1 MDEKSFVKSRITLN
15 AIVSKLPKSLNKV
28 HVECGDSFYDCDEH
42 GEECYWNKKTLNSV
56 YIYTPSRYWIEHFT
70 HDKRCFVRISF
81 WRASGIPH
89 EDMQIYDSK
98 KMDELVIKRIKDFL
112 YE

>member
-1 MDEKSFVKSRITLN
+1 MDEKSFVKSRIMLN
-15 AIVSKLPKSLNKV
+15 AIVSKLPKRLNKV

-42 GEECYWNKKTLNSV
+42 GEECYWNKKTLKSV
-56 YIYTPSRYWIEHFT
+56 YIYTPARYWIKHFT
-70 HDKRCFVRISF
+70 HDKRCFVIISF
-81 WRASGIPH
+81 WRGCGPV

-98 KMDELVIKRIKDFL
+98 KIDELVKRIKDFL